1 MTGAAM
7 RLLERSRPGALHA
20 DLDACR
26 RYVDG
31 LRAAAQVGCPALVIL
46 GARDIMAPPKGAQPM
61 LDALADKRVR
71 MLPNTGH
78 AMMAEQPDA
87 VLDALRAF
95 V

>member
-1 MTGAAM
+1 
-7 RLLERSRPGALHA
+7 
-20 DLDACR
+20 
-26 RYVDG
+26 
-31 LRAAAQVGCPALVIL
+31 
-46 GARDIMAPPKGAQPM
+46 MAPPKGAQSM

-71 MLPNTGH
+71 TLPNTGH